1 MVILTNNSS
10 SDQPQAKSP
19 QEAGAQAQMEENS
32 STTQSL
38 LSNSKPGKARS
49 LSGSIWKGAIVI
61 LFVVV
66 LIGMTSAAYSNLF
79 HTEEDL
85 ASTAAYVESF
95 EGTVSKPIEVV
106 AKLIP
111 HNDKLIEDV
120 DKITD
125 LSIKLKR
132 NIIQSSSLTEQTFPL
147 LASLAVKDLMLS
159 HRAPL
164 DLVCVLDHSGSM
176 HGEKIE
182 LVKNTFKYLLHFLN
196 EFDRLS
202 IVIFDD
208 QVSTIVPLINTTDVN
223 KKKILSS
230 ISTVQDRGGT
240 NINLGVQRALEIL
253 KQRKEVNIVTSIFLL
268 SDGLDFGAQHRV
280 KYTLANSGLQD
291 NVVIHTFGF
300 GRDHDP
306 QLMTDI
312 ADITDGSFYFI
323 KKLDNIDEAFVES
336 LGALQSSVAKS
347 VQITVRPEQS
357 EFLQGVKL
365 VKAYGDAAMWVQKG
379 QSYITKTTNLMH
391 GKQKDYVLELKIPT
405 ISKKLE
411 SGKTQVK
418 VASVEALINLPD
430 DSQLIK
436 KADLIITLLNESEEF
451 RDTEEDD
458 REVMKN
464 YFRVKGA
471 LLMDE
476 ARKMSDEGGY
486 EVAKKILQ
494 DFKEGVE
501 NSFLK
506 EEEFIKDM
514 IKDIENAIK
523 YVEPEEYAEYGR
535 HNLIGNQRAQIRQQ
549 SNLDLST
556 SVYLTNTHLARDTFA
571 LAAEKED
578 ELRKR
583 ISSQIR

>member
-1 MVILTNNSS
+1 MTKTSSSS
-10 SDQPQAKSP
+10 SDQPQAKSS

-32 STTQSL
+32 STTESL
-38 LSNSKPGKARS
+38 LSSSKPGKAPS
-49 LSGSIWKGAIVI
+49 LWKGAIII
-61 LFVVV
+61 LFIVV
-66 LIGMTSAAYSNLF
+66 LIGMTSAAYSNFF
-79 HTEEDL
+79 HTDEDL
-85 ASTAAYVESF
+85 ETTTAYVENF
-95 EGTVSKPIEVV
+95 QDTVSKPNEMI

-111 HNDKLIEDV
+111 HNDKLFIDDV

-125 LSIKLKR
+125 LSIRLKR

-176 HGEKIE
+176 QGEKME

-208 QVSTIVPLINTTDVN
+208 QVSTIVPLINTNDAN
-223 KKKILSS
+223 KKRILSA
-230 ISTVQDRGGT
+230 ISTVHDRGGT

-253 KQRKEVNIVTSIFLL
+253 KERKEMNVVTSIFLL
-268 SDGLDFGAQHRV
+268 SDGLDNRHGAQYRI
-280 KYTLANSGLQD
+280 KDTLANSGLQD
-291 NVVIHTFGF
+291 SIVIHTFGF

-357 EFLQGVKL
+357 EVLQGVKL
-365 VKAYGDAAMWVQKG
+365 VKAYGDATMWAQNG
-379 QSYITKTTNLMH
+379 QSYITKTTYLMH
-391 GKQKDYVLELKIPT
+391 GRQKDYVLELKIPT

-411 SGKTQVK
+411 YGKTQVK

-430 DSQLIK
+430 NSQLIK
-436 KADLIITLLNESEEF
+436 KADLIITLLNEEEEF
-451 RDTEEDD
+451 RYNEEDD

-476 ARKMSDEGGY
+476 ARQMSDEGGY

-506 EEEFIKDM
+506 EERFIKDM
-514 IKDIENAIK
+514 IKDLENAIK
-523 YVEPEEYAEYGR
+523 YVEPEEYEKYGR

-556 SVYLTNTHLARDTFA
+556 SVHLTNTHLAKNNFV
-571 LAAEKED
+571 LAAKKDE

-583 ISSQIR
+583 IPNQLR